1 MGKSNFVMD
10 QALLN
15 SLVGL
20 MAAFRRHFQR
30 TLDIDRFLADMAY
43 AGEVIDWLSNEK
55 DPALTQTAQFL
66 RGRMQGGAGSVEA
79 PKAAG
84 PALGK
89 PPAIPKTDEPATS
102 TRYIKGLR

>member
-1 MGKSNFVMD
+1 MEKSNFAMD

-30 TLDIDRFLADMAY
+30 TLDIDRFLADMVY
-43 AGEVIDWLSNEK
+43 ANEVIDWLSNEK

-66 RGRMQGGAGSVEA
+66 RSRIQGGAGSVQA
-79 PKAAG
+79 PKAAE
-84 PALGK
+84 PALGE
-89 PPAIPKTDEPATS
+89 PPAISKTGSPATS

>member
-43 AGEVIDWLSNEK
+43 ANEVIDWLSHEK

-66 RGRMQGGAGSVEA
+66 RGRMQVGAGSVKA
-79 PKAAG
+79 PKAG
-84 PALGK
+84 EPALGE
-89 PPAIPKTDEPATS
+89 PPANSNAGNPAAS
-102 TRYIKGLR
+102 SRYIKGLR